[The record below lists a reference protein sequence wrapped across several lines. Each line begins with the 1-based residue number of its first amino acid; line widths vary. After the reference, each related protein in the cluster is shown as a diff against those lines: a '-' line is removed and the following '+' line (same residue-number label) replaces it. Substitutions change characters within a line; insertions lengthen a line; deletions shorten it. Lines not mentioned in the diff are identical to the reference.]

1 MLAPLYVFFDLF
13 HDFEQNILLC
23 FGVSINKD
31 FSHMSLL
38 LGSHENVLNQ
48 YFKLFIKSFCRV

>member
-1 MLAPLYVFFDLF
+1 MLTPLYVFFDLF

-48 YFKLFIKSFCRV
+48 YFKLFIKSF